1 MAAVAPDPGEIE
13 KSQGRDEHVAE
24 PVAESVG
31 LLDTSVFIARE
42 SGRRLAVEE
51 LPERSAV
58 SAVTIGELRW
68 GVLMA
73 PDDETR
79 SRRLDTLSDATRLD
93 PVPIDEHVAAAW
105 ALLRQRLKTAG
116 TKMEINDSWIA
127 ATAIAHRWPVV
138 TQDDGFP
145 VDIPDLAVIKA

>member
-1 MAAVAPDPGEIE
+1 MAAVAPEPEGVETPRAQD
-13 KSQGRDEHVAE
+13 DDAAE
-24 PVAESVG
+24 TILESVG

-42 SGRRLAVEE
+42 SGRPLAVEQ
-51 LPERSAV
+51 LPGRSAV

-79 SRRLDTLSDATRLD
+79 SRRLDTLSDASRFEPL
-93 PVPIDEHVAAAW
+93 PVDERVAAAW
-105 ALLRQRLKTAG
+105 ALLRQRLKSAG

-127 ATAIAHRWPVV
+127 ATAMAHRWPVV
-138 TQDDGFP
+138 TQDNGFP
-145 VDIPDLAVIKA
+145 TDVPGLTVIKV